1 MEFGPIFRSLF
12 RNTSRTWLVIVEVAL
27 TLAVVT
33 NCLAMI
39 ADQRGR
45 ILRPTGLAEDEIIYV
60 NSAPFAAEFQDD
72 DFVRASFEADLRT
85 LNELPG
91 VRGAISISAVPLSGG
106 GSSTGRKRFGA
117 EEDTLSTPYF
127 FVSEGGLETLGLNLV
142 AGRDFEP
149 SDYPD
154 PEADDDESASSH

>member
-1 MEFGPIFRSLF
+1 MEFGAIFSSLF

-60 NSAPFAAEFQDD
+60 NSAQET
-72 DFVRASFEADLRT
+72 FVDSLGIDGSALATLPESKVRPSKEALEGVMEDLR
-85 LNELPG
+85 
-91 VRGAISISAVPLSGG
+91 
-106 GSSTGRKRFGA
+106 
-117 EEDTLSTPYF
+117 
-127 FVSEGGLETLGLNLV
+127 
-142 AGRDFEP
+142 
-149 SDYPD
+149 
-154 PEADDDESASSH
+154 